1 MEKHFFQTINE
12 DISLLGFG
20 LMRLPTVDNTSQNID
35 YKLAFSMVD
44 RAIEMGVNYFDTAW
58 MYHDGL
64 SEIFAGDVLSRYSRE
79 KYFLASKMPTGTL
92 VKSNKDVEHIFNEQ
106 LKKCK
111 VDYFDFYLMH
121 RLTKH
126 NFEHSKRLG
135 IYEYLSRKKREGYI
149 HHLGFSFHDTS
160 EVLNYI
166 ITEYEWEFGQ
176 IQLNYI
182 DWDACDA
189 KSQYDI
195 LDEKQLPIVVMEPL
209 RGGALASLNRDAVSL
224 LKNVSPDK
232 SVASWALRFAA
243 SFSNV
248 ITVLSGMS
256 SIEQVL
262 DNAGTM
268 NNFLPISNDE
278 KEIIS
283 KVVALYNAA
292 GTIPCTGC
300 RYCMDCSHG
309 VDIPRVFNIYNRYC
323 MEKNRIDF
331 ANSYITLN
339 ERQRAHNCIECGK
352 CIKQCPQNIIIPKKM
367 KEIASFTKS
376 FDRL

>member
-1 MEKHFFQTINE
+1 MEKRFFQTINE
-12 DISLLGFG
+12 GVSLLGFG
-20 LMRLPTVDNTSQNID
+20 LMRLPTVDKASQIID
-35 YKLAFSMVD
+35 YKTAFPMVD
-44 RAIEMGVNYFDTAW
+44 KAIEVGVNYFDTAW
-58 MYHDGL
+58 MYHNGL
-64 SEIFAGDVLSRYSRE
+64 SEIFAGDVLSRHSRE
-79 KYFLASKMPTGTL
+79 KFFLASKMPTGTL
-92 VKSNKDVEHIFNEQ
+92 IESGKDVERIFNEQ

-126 NFEHSKRLG
+126 NFEHSKRLR

-149 HHLGFSFHDTS
+149 RHLGFSFHDIS
-160 EVLNYI
+160 EVLKRI
-166 ITEYEWEFGQ
+166 VAECEWEFGQ

-189 KSQYDI
+189 KTQYDI
-195 LDEKQLPIVVMEPL
+195 LVENQLPVVVMEPL
-209 RGGALASLNRDAVSL
+209 RGGSLASLNKDAVSL
-224 LKNVSPDK
+224 LKKASPGE
-232 SVASWALRFAA
+232 SAASWALRFAA

-248 ITVLSGMS
+248 MTVLSGMS

-268 NNFLPISNDE
+268 NNFVPISNDE
-278 KEIIS
+278 KEIIN

-300 RYCMDCSHG
+300 RYCMDCVHG
-309 VDIPRVFNIYNRYC
+309 VDIPRVFSIYNRYC
-323 MEKNRIDF
+323 IEKNRMDF

-339 ERQRAHNCIECGK
+339 EKQRAHNCIGCGK
-352 CIKQCPQNIIIPKKM
+352 CVKQCPQNIMIPQKM
-367 KEIASFTKS
+367 KEIAAFSKT